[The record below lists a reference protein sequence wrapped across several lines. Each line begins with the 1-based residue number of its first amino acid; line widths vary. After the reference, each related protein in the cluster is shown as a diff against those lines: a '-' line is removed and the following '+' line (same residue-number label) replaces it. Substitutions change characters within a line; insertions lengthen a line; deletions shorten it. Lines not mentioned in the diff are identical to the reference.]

1 MARQF
6 VRRCEIDRRKNK
18 ARMSFPV
25 KLSNGEVVLHERR
38 VNPDRRLSVTTEE
51 VELSSADFDK
61 LFKAYER
68 H

>member
-18 ARMSFPV
+18 ARIIFPV
-25 KLSNGEVVLHERR
+25 KLNNGEVILHERR
-38 VNPDRRLSVTTEE
+38 VNPDRRLSVSTEE
-51 VELSSADFDK
+51 IELSAVDFQK
-61 LFKAYER
+61 LFKAYEE

>member
-6 VRRCEIDRRKNK
+6 VRRCEIDRRKDT
-18 ARMSFPV
+18 ARITFPV
-25 KLSNGEVVLHERR
+25 QLSNGEVILQERR

-51 VELSSADFDK
+51 IELSSADFDK
-61 LFKAYER
+61 LFKTYEQ